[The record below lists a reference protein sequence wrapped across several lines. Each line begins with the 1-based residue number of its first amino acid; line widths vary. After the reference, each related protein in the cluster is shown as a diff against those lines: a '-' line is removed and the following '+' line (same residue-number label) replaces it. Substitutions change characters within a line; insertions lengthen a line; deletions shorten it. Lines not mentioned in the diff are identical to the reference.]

1 MSVNSFLKSLL
12 KIGVPLGFGIFL
24 IYLFY
29 RKLSPSDI
37 EDMKLAVKTANYWW
51 LLFSVFFTMLSQSI
65 RALRWKALIGATGYQ
80 ITFMR
85 AFNAISI
92 NNLVNIGI
100 PRAGEIA
107 RCGVLAACDDIP
119 VNKSIGTVVNERI
132 IDMIMLLLAGFIA
145 FFFQYAIFMDFY
157 ILHLAETFNPF
168 IEWLCTHPLAAGSV
182 FIFSSLLGLF
192 ILKKLQKQSN
202 NASTRI
208 GKLAQGFK
216 DGILSIFK
224 LEKPFVFIVQTLLIW
239 ICYFVMVL
247 FAFKTIE
254 QGDSLGT
261 GAAISLLFFGTF
273 GFLATPGGIGAY
285 PLIAGYLLS
294 LYGLEVHLG
303 TTMGWILWVGQT
315 ILIIIV
321 GLFAF
326 TMLSREKKLKPKF
339 IHDESKNS

>member
-1 MSVNSFLKSLL
+1 MSVNSFIKSLL
-12 KIGVPLGFGIFL
+12 KISVPLGFGIFL

-37 EDMKLAVKTANYWW
+37 EDMKLALKTANYWW
-51 LLFSVFFTMLSQSI
+51 LLFSVFFTLLSQSI
-65 RALRWKALIGATGYQ
+65 RALRWKALIGATGYP
-80 ITFMR
+80 ITFIR
-85 AFNAISI
+85 AFNAISV

-107 RCGVLAACDDIP
+107 RCGVLAACDGIP

-132 IDMIMLLLAGFIA
+132 IDMFMLLLVGFMA
-145 FFFQYAIFMDFY
+145 FFFQYTVFMDFY
-157 ILHLAETFNPF
+157 TEHLAEPLNPL
-168 IEWLCTHPLAAGSV
+168 IEWLFTHPVTAGSF
-182 FIFSSLLGLF
+182 FIFISLLGLF
-192 ILKKLQKQSN
+192 ILNKLLKLSN

-208 GKLAQGFK
+208 GKVVQGFK
-216 DGILSIFK
+216 DGILSIFR
-224 LEKPFVFIVQTLLIW
+224 LEKPFVFVVQTLLIW
-239 ICYFVMVL
+239 ICYFIMVL

-254 QGDSLGT
+254 QGNSLGA

-315 ILIIIV
+315 ILIVFV

-326 TMLSREKKLKPKF
+326 AVLSREKKIKPKLL
-339 IHDESKNS
+339 HDESKNS